1 MGPHHCQSREKIL
14 PLGGRGG
21 NPHVIQKDSLG
32 TSGPTY
38 RSALWTVETSRKMAM
53 RVAVTSMRAPGWTK
67 RKVPAR
73 EARGNRAGRVQVR
86 AKAESQEEK
95 EKITY
100 GGRAQQLLGFRQA
113 EGADKASKLELQIQ
127 LMKPGTWIPVCWGVI
142 CGAAASG
149 NFHWIEDFPRDVLL
163 STACIVLSGPC
174 LTGFTQVIN
183 DWYDRDLDAINE
195 PNRPIP
201 SGRITGQDVLVQALF
216 LMFSGWGLALYL
228 DNYVGHDFPTLTSIA
243 LFGTFISY
251 IYSAPPLKLKQN
263 GWQGTYALGAS
274 YIALP
279 WWAGQSLFGEL
290 SLEIIVL
297 TLMYSIAGLG
307 IAIVND
313 FKSIEGDRELGLKS
327 LPVVFG
333 VEKAKYITV
342 GTIDT
347 FQLAVA
353 AYLWA
358 IDSKPYALVLLGLI
372 APQIYA
378 QIKYF
383 LPDPIKNDVAYQAR
397 AQPFLVLGILTTALA
412 IGHNPYH

>member
-1 MGPHHCQSREKIL
+1 MHPHLVQT
-14 PLGGRGG
+14 LGEYSQLIQAG
-21 NPHVIQKDSLG
+21 NLDVIQSDLLA
-32 TSGPTY
+32 TSG
-38 RSALWTVETSRKMAM
+38 RSSRNVVLAVEASRMMAM
-53 RVAVTSMRAPGWTK
+53 RVCTAMRSVSAGNK
-67 RKVPAR
+67 RTGAAR
-73 EARGNRAGRVQVR
+73 EAKGNRAGRLQVR
-86 AKAESQEEK
+86 AKAESKEEK

-149 NFHWIEDFPRDVLL
+149 NFQWIEGFPRDILL

-201 SGRITGQDVLVQALF
+201 SGRITGQDVLVQALL

-228 DNYVGHDFPTLTSIA
+228 DNYVGHEFPTLTSIA

-297 TLMYSIAGLG
+297 TLMYSVAGLG

-372 APQIYA
+372 VPQVYA